1 MIPSYFVFHSIHVAR
16 NIVLRSDMVTLYRY
30 FYISRRYYT
39 HLDYSNNVYAA
50 KYGLEN
56 VQDIK
61 VFQKSPI
68 SLHIFLV
75 FFLNHNTSDYSAI
88 DLTRMTP
95 NKLALYVSYTT

>member
-1 MIPSYFVFHSIHVAR
+1 MFHSIHVAR

-56 VQDIK
+56 VKGIK
-61 VFQKSPI
+61 SI
-68 SLHIFLV
+68 SKKPNFVTYIFSLL
-75 FFLNHNTSDYSAI
+75 FK
-88 DLTRMTP
+88 P
-95 NKLALYVSYTT
+95 

>member
-39 HLDYSNNVYAA
+39 HLYYSNNVYAA

-56 VQDIK
+56 VQGIK
-61 VFQKSPI
+61 SI
-68 SLHIFLV
+68 SKKPNFVTYIFSLL
-75 FFLNHNTSDYSAI
+75 FK
-88 DLTRMTP
+88 P
-95 NKLALYVSYTT
+95 

>member
-1 MIPSYFVFHSIHVAR
+1 MFHSIHVAR

-56 VQDIK
+56 VQCIK
-61 VFQKSPI
+61 SIPKKPNFVTYIF
-68 SLHIFLV
+68 SLLFK
-75 FFLNHNTSDYSAI
+75 
-88 DLTRMTP
+88 P
-95 NKLALYVSYTT
+95 

>member
-1 MIPSYFVFHSIHVAR
+1 MFHSIHVAR

-56 VQDIK
+56 
-61 VFQKSPI
+61 FQGITSIPKKPNFVTYI
-68 SLHIFLV
+68 FSLLFK
-75 FFLNHNTSDYSAI
+75 
-88 DLTRMTP
+88 P
-95 NKLALYVSYTT
+95 